1 MEITLKFICSL
12 LSTADSFYSDRSW
25 MFTDKDIVID
35 QVVGMISDSKK
46 NLFNE
51 QTFFILESK

>member
-1 MEITLKFICSL
+1 MEIILKFICSL

-46 NLFNE
+46 KTYSMNRLF
-51 QTFFILESK
+51 LY